1 MLNPVGEKLSRV
13 PILNRLHL
21 MVPQLCKAEPFNL
34 AQYLVV
40 GILITSTRW
49 FALTSLFEALL
60 LLLIICSSHLRS
72 AYSESLKD
80 VRVLLS
86 LCFVAWVSIAMS
98 WGVAPYADR
107 LEELWSWR
115 KLLLV
120 PAVFMLFKDVAAKKR
135 MNFVFILTCA
145 GYMVGSWLGYLGF
158 VSLDRDPAHFL
169 ENHSTQG
176 VFFSVAALMCLV
188 NLKRSKLNVLGI
200 LGYLL
205 LIIGFVTNIL
215 MVLTGKSSFVFLISV
230 LFAAGMLIG
239 GKYARLL
246 AILLVVTGMIFLAS
260 VENTR
265 DRLSEAINQ
274 LKTVDSP
281 SLSDGS
287 SMGLRVVMWRVT
299 LKMIADKPFLGTG
312 SGSYKYDYANH
323 INELVG
329 WQKFVSDNPH
339 QQYMHIWAE
348 QGIIGL
354 VIFLC
359 AIISWAWR
367 PPDLPKSYYWMAI
380 GILIGTSLN
389 GFANGHFSSFSEG
402 RLFWILMPGLLSS
415 EQTLSLA
422 NLRSKWKSLRFRR

>member
-1 MLNPVGEKLSRV
+1 MLNLVGGKLSRV
-13 PILNRLHL
+13 RILNRLHL
-21 MVPQLCKAEPFNL
+21 MVPQLCKADHFNL

-60 LLLIICSSHLRS
+60 LSLILCSSHLRS
-72 AYSESLKD
+72 GYSESLKD

-86 LCFVAWVSIAMS
+86 LFFLAWIFIAMS
-98 WGVAPYADR
+98 WGVAPYGDR
-107 LEELWSWR
+107 LEEVWSWR

-120 PAVFMLFKDVAAKKR
+120 PAVFMLFKEVGAKKS

-176 VFFSVAALMCLV
+176 VFFSVAAFMCVV
-188 NLKRSKLNVLGI
+188 NLMRSKSNVFGI
-200 LGYLL
+200 LGYLF

-239 GKYARLL
+239 GKFARLF
-246 AILLVVTGMIFLAS
+246 AILLVVIGMVFLAS

-265 DRLSEAINQ
+265 DRIGEAIYQ

-281 SLSDGS
+281 SIHGS
-287 SMGLRVVMWRVT
+287 SMGLRIVMWRVT
-299 LKMIADKPFLGTG
+299 LKMIADKPFLGSG
-312 SGSYKYDYANH
+312 SGSYKYDYAKH

-359 AIISWAWR
+359 VIISWTWY
-367 PPDLPKSYYWMAI
+367 PPDLPKSYYWIAI

-402 RLFWILMPGLLSS
+402 RLFWILVPGLLSS
-415 EQTLSLA
+415 EQTLSVA
-422 NLRSKWKSLRFRR
+422 NLRSKWNSLIFRS